1 MEMELTAWKA
11 IIYDIARKMEK
22 LPGSDKAKVLPNIED
37 LHILVEE
44 MDVRIEE
51 IREKCTPETGMDDIR
66 TEREE
71 FDTHMAS
78 LRVKSEDAMEMLG
91 AGNFGG

>member
-1 MEMELTAWKA
+1 
-11 IIYDIARKMEK
+11 
-22 LPGSDKAKVLPNIED
+22 
-37 LHILVEE
+37 
-44 MDVRIEE
+44 MDVRIED
-51 IREKCTPETGMDDIR
+51 IRERCTPETGMDDIR